1 MSMDHTTETTIT
13 RQPEPG
19 SAAMAPYWVER
30 RRYLKELRHIP
41 ELRQHWWGALCIY
54 LLRRAVWCFGFFP
67 VFLAFWVP
75 LVMANFNP
83 VVMINGILPELESFL
98 ASNPEVQAGTIQTL
112 VIAWLSVSFFFL
124 VFDFVLTPFRSP
136 YEIEADV
143 HMRAWEQQQA
153 PPAPAHAAT
162 SQSEPE
168 SQENDITTPI
178 TERPEQVP
186 EKV

>member
-1 MSMDHTTETTIT
+1 MDHTTGTTIT

-30 RRYLKELRHIP
+30 RRYLKELRRIP
-41 ELRQHWWGALCIY
+41 ELRQRWWGALFIY
-54 LLRRAVWCFGFFP
+54 LLRRALWCFGFFP
-67 VFLAFWVP
+67 VFLAFWIP

-83 VVMINGILPELESFL
+83 VVMINGILPELEAFL

-112 VIAWLSVSFFFL
+112 IIAWLSVSFFFL

-136 YEIEADV
+136 YEIEADI

-153 PPAPAHAAT
+153 TPQPDP
-162 SQSEPE
+162 SEPHAPE
-168 SQENDITTPI
+168 TPPQDEDATAV